1 MIARLL
7 LFFHLFTSWALAQPT
22 SLRPDERRSDAPKYW
37 VLFRD
42 KEPASAPA
50 LSRQSLIQRQN
61 QQLSL
66 DETDQPVSP
75 SYLRQLNQIGVQSLC
90 RSRWLNAVSAQLSAE
105 QYERVRALPFVAS
118 IQTIDPAIVI
128 MSLNTS
134 GFVTP
139 KSPKGDFPHSRV
151 KSSLGYLGV
160 FSTTV
165 NPQLAPVMTQIQA
178 PDFAQAGLTGRF
190 VTIGVIDAGFF
201 GADSANAL
209 KHIFAR
215 QGVKQIRDY
224 VNAKKTQN
232 NLLRTLETM
241 SDFHGTEVLAAIAGN
256 DPTEN
261 IQFGLATDAQFYL
274 ARTDQGN
281 REYRGEEDNWVAAI
295 EWMDSLGVRL
305 INTSL
310 GYAKGMSNPKENYEP
325 SQMDGH
331 TSLIS
336 RAAQIA
342 SDKKGMLIIV
352 SAGNEG
358 DDRSWRIIST
368 PADAQGVL
376 AIGATNARLWNRI
389 GYSSIGPESLPYLK
403 PNVSCFSLYGTS
415 LSAPVITGFA
425 ACIMQANPKLTN
437 KQVMEIIE
445 KSSHLY
451 PYGNNYVGFGV
462 PQASRA
468 LALLRNQEL
477 PVTAHLVKATGKTFS
492 LTVDT
497 NEPIV
502 SVFHK
507 KDATHVL
514 QQEATKVNGG
524 KLTLKRENG
533 EKQTTV
539 DLKREVIE
547 VIWE

>member
-1 MIARLL
+1 MILRLTSFFCL
-7 LFFHLFTSWALAQPT
+7 LTVLVRAQP
-22 SLRPDERRSDAPKYW
+22 DADRPKYW
-37 VLFRD
+37 VLFKD
-42 KEPASAPA
+42 KDQTTAPA
-50 LSRQSLIQRQN
+50 LSSSAMVRRQLQN
-61 QQLSL
+61 LPL
-66 DETDQPVSP
+66 DDTDQPVSIN
-75 SYLRQLNQIGVQSLC
+75 YLQQLQQVGVRPLN
-90 RSRWLNAVSAQLSAE
+90 RSRWLNAVSARLSSEEYA
-105 QYERVRALPFVAS
+105 RVLTLPFVS
-118 IQTIDPAIVI
+118 GIQAIDPAII
-128 MSLNTS
+128 ITSLKPDNEAPS
-134 GFVTP
+134 
-139 KSPKGDFPHSRV
+139 V
-151 KSSLGYLGV
+151 K
-160 FSTTV
+160 
-165 NPQLAPVMTQIQA
+165 PQMAPVMRQIQA
-178 PDFAQAGLTGRF
+178 SDFAQAGLTGRF
-190 VTIGVIDAGFF
+190 VSIGVIDAGFF

-209 KHIFAR
+209 KHVFER
-215 QGVKQIRDY
+215 DGVKRVRDY
-224 VNAKKTQN
+224 VNADKTHG
-232 NLLRTLETM
+232 NLFRTLETM

-256 DPTEN
+256 DPVEH
-261 IQFGLATDAQFYL
+261 IQYGLATDATFYL

-281 REYRGEEDNWVAAI
+281 REYRGEEDNWVAAM

-342 SDKKGMLIIV
+342 ADKKGILIVV

-376 AIGATNARLWNRI
+376 AIGATNSRLWNRI

-425 ACIMQANPKLTN
+425 ACVMQANPKLTN
-437 KQVMEIIE
+437 KEVMAIIE
-445 KSSHLY
+445 QSSHLY
-451 PYGNNYVGFGV
+451 PYGNNYIGYGV

-468 LALLRNQEL
+468 IALLRNQPLNAITRE
-477 PVTAHLVKATGKTFS
+477 VKAVGKMFS
-492 LTVDT
+492 LSTTTTESV
-497 NEPIV
+497 V

-514 QQEATKVNGG
+514 QQEATKVNNG
-524 KLTLKRENG
+524 KIVLRRSNG

-539 DLKREVIE
+539 DLKTEVIE

>member
-1 MIARLL
+1 MLCLIALSA
-7 LFFHLFTSWALAQPT
+7 HAQPN
-22 SLRPDERRSDAPKYW
+22 RGDEPADRPKYW
-37 VLFRD
+37 ILLDAKDQSV
-42 KEPASAPA
+42 APA
-50 LSRQSLIQRQN
+50 LSPTALSRRQLQDITIDDTDRPVSSDYLHRLRQVGV
-61 QQLSL
+61 
-66 DETDQPVSP
+66 QPVC
-75 SYLRQLNQIGVQSLC
+75 Q
-90 RSRWLNAVSAQLSAE
+90 SRWLNAVSARLTAE
-105 QYERVRALPFVAS
+105 QYARVAALPFVTS
-118 IQTIDPAIVI
+118 IQTIDPAII
-128 MSLNTS
+128 IT
-134 GFVTP
+134 
-139 KSPKGDFPHSRV
+139 
-151 KSSLGYLGV
+151 SLGLPAG
-160 FSTTV
+160 SGEA
-165 NPQLAPVMTQIQA
+165 NPMLAPVMTQIQA

-201 GADSANAL
+201 GADSVGAL
-209 KHIFAR
+209 KHVFAR
-215 QGVKQIRDY
+215 QGVSQVRDY
-224 VNAKKTQN
+224 VNDKKTHG
-232 NLLRTLETM
+232 NLFRTLETM

-261 IQFGLATDAQFYL
+261 VQYGLATDAKFYL

-281 REYRGEEDNWVAAI
+281 REYRGEEDNWVAAM

-310 GYAKGMSNPKENYEP
+310 GYAKGMSNPKDNYAP

-342 SDKKGMLIIV
+342 SDKKGILVIV

-376 AIGATNARLWNRI
+376 AIGATNSKLWNRI

-425 ACIMQANPKLTN
+425 ACVMQANPKLTN
-437 KQVMEIIE
+437 KQVMELIE

-451 PYGNNYVGFGV
+451 PYGNNYVGYGV

-468 LALLRNQEL
+468 IALLKNQPL
-477 PVTAHLVKATGKTFS
+477 PATARLVRASGKSVTLPIATTE
-492 LTVDT
+492 TA
-497 NEPIV
+497 I

-507 KDATHVL
+507 KDATHVI
-514 QQEATKVNGG
+514 QQEAAKVTNGQ
-524 KLTLKRENG
+524 LTLRRAAG

-539 DLKREVIE
+539 DVKKEVIE

>member
-1 MIARLL
+1 MRCLIALL
-7 LFFHLFTSWALAQPT
+7 CLIPFLGQSQPGHADGFQRTSSDQPAQ
-22 SLRPDERRSDAPKYW
+22 PKYW
-37 VLFRD
+37 ILLD
-42 KEPASAPA
+42 AKEEASKPA
-50 LSRQSLIQRQN
+50 LSPTALGRRHAQN
-61 QQLSL
+61 LAIDDS
-66 DETDQPVSP
+66 DKPVSGA
-75 SYLRQLNQIGVQSLC
+75 YVKQLQQAGVQSIC
-90 RSRWLNAVSAQLSAE
+90 QSRWLNAVSARLTPG
-105 QYERVRALPFVAS
+105 QYAQVKTMPFVKDVQA
-118 IQTIDPAIVI
+118 IDPNII
-128 MSLNTS
+128 ITSLKA
-134 GFVTP
+134 P
-139 KSPKGDFPHSRV
+139 SPLSRQTDEPA
-151 KSSLGYLGV
+151 K
-160 FSTTV
+160 
-165 NPQLAPVMTQIQA
+165 PQLAPVMTQIQA
-178 PDFAQAGLTGRF
+178 SDFARAGLTGRF

-209 KHIFAR
+209 KHVFNR
-215 QGVKQIRDY
+215 QGVKQVRDY
-224 VNAKKTQN
+224 VNDQKTHG
-232 NLLRTLETM
+232 NLFRTLETM
-241 SDFHGTEVLAAIAGN
+241 SDFHGTEVLAAISGN
-256 DPTEN
+256 DPKEN
-261 IQFGLATDAQFYL
+261 IQYGLATDATFYL

-281 REYRGEEDNWVAAI
+281 REYRGEEDNWVAAM

-325 SQMDGH
+325 RQMDGH

-342 SDKKGMLIIV
+342 ADKKGILIIV

-376 AIGATNARLWNRI
+376 AIGATNAKLWNRI

-425 ACIMQANPKLTN
+425 ACVMQANPKLTN
-437 KQVMEIIE
+437 KQVIDIIE

-451 PYGNNYVGFGV
+451 PYGNNYVGYGV

-468 LALLRNQEL
+468 IALLKNL
-477 PVTAHLVKATGKTFS
+477 PLPAMARLVKATGKSWT
-492 LTVDT
+492 LPVETT
-497 NEPIV
+497 ETAV

-507 KDATHVL
+507 KDAMHVL
-514 QQEATKVNGG
+514 QQEAAKVTNG
-524 KLTLKRENG
+524 KLTLRRENG

-539 DLKREVIE
+539 DLKKEVIE
-547 VIWE
+547 VVWE